1 MIEIKNHK
9 SLIAILVVVGF
20 AIYWNSTTAPFAFD
34 DDHAIVVNEQ
44 IRHLSTSLAPTEQG
58 SPLGGRPLVS
68 LTFAI
73 NYALGGLNVRGY
85 RLVNISIHILNALL
99 LFAIAARTLQGAG
112 QTFQGAARTFQVRDL
127 AFAAALIWMVHPLVT
142 EPVDYISQR
151 TELMMATFFLG
162 TLYFAQR
169 ARGGSERTR
178 PTVAGRRK
186 SDGTRPPL
194 PKDSSAWLGSS
205 VACCALGMACKETMV
220 VAPVVVL
227 LYDRTF
233 TFGSFRQAL
242 RRRGW
247 YYAALC
253 ATWLVLVALLW
264 SSPRGDSAGFAGASV
279 SPWTYL
285 LNQSEMIVRYLRLAF
300 WPRGLVLDYGEP
312 LRVTF
317 ADVAPYAI
325 AVATLLAATIIALV
339 RNPPLGFLGAWF
351 FLTLAPTSSILPIST
366 EVGAERR
373 MYLPLMAVAV
383 LVICS
388 AARPF
393 KVREGRLADLKGP
406 PRVWWASCL
415 LIGGLLSW
423 GTIERNSEYLSGLT
437 LWQTVLDRWPPH
449 ARAHRNLAAELK
461 LANRPDEEIVH
472 LRAAVKDLPGI
483 RNVLGLELLAL
494 GRNAEAADELRT
506 YVRDYPRDADAWAN
520 LGNAFSAL
528 GRNDEAL
535 HAFQRAIAIDP
546 NNGLSQRNLALQFLQ
561 QNDFDNAVSHAREAA
576 RLTPNDPAAHN
587 LLGLALIGQ
596 QKIDEAIAEFRASL
610 ALQPGNNDAAG
621 YLERTLKATG
631 RSPRAESRGL
641 P

>member
-1 MIEIKNHK
+1 LGLGIWG
-9 SLIAILVVVGF
+9 LGFVLVIVGF

-34 DDHAIVVNEQ
+34 DDHAIVINEQ

-58 SPLGGRPLVS
+58 SPLAGRPLVS

-85 RLVNISIHILNALL
+85 RLVNISIHVINALL
-99 LFAIAARTLQGAG
+99 LFGVVG
-112 QTFQGAARTFQVRDL
+112 QTFTARQINLASRKAAPYTF

-178 PTVAGRRK
+178 PAVAGRRS

-194 PKDSSAWLGSS
+194 PKDSSAWLGAS
-205 VACCALGMACKETMV
+205 VACCALGMACKETIV

-233 TFGSFRQAL
+233 TFGSFREAL
-242 RRRGW
+242 RGRGW

-285 LNQSEMIVRYLRLAF
+285 LDQSEMIVRYLRLAF

-312 LRVTF
+312 LHVTF

-373 MYLPLMAVAV
+373 MYLPLMALAAFVVVVVRRFVGSRVRGSRPAHPRTSALANLAFAV
-383 LVICS
+383 LAV
-388 AARPF
+388 
-393 KVREGRLADLKGP
+393 
-406 PRVWWASCL
+406 
-415 LIGGLLSW
+415 LLSL
-423 GTIERNSEYLSGLT
+423 GTVQRNREYLSGLT
-437 LWQTVLDRWPPH
+437 LWQSVLDRWPPH

-535 HAFQRAIAIDP
+535 QAFQRAIAIDP

-561 QNDFDNAVSHAREAA
+561 QNDFDNAVAHARDAA